1 MTVNE
6 VLETMGDEATA
17 IVMTIGGDGYFIC
30 AYKKDLINDKY
41 FKEKVRDRTVTHLAV
56 TRTRIGFG
64 IAIQCSIDNEENK
77 DALEKAL
84 DKACEYTHDSALNGC
99 PFNYDISAIT
109 NKKMNECN
117 ICDYQCMSLDDINSS
132 KQQNNEYLKK
142 SIKCWKEYFLRGD
155 TENDEN

>member
-6 VLETMGDEATA
+6 VLETMGNEATA

-41 FKEKVRDRTVTHLAV
+41 FKEKVGDRTVTHLGV

-77 DALEKAL
+77 DVLEKAL
-84 DKACEYTHDSALNGC
+84 DKACKYIHNDGIDGC
-99 PFNYDISAIT
+99 PCNYDISTIT
-109 NKKMNECN
+109 NEKTNECN
-117 ICDYQCMSLDDINSS
+117 ICAYQCIGLDEELNSS
-132 KQQNNEYLKK
+132 KEYLKK
-142 SIKCWKEYFLRGD
+142 SMKCWKEYFLRGD

>member
-6 VLETMGDEATA
+6 VLETMSNEATA
-17 IVMTIGGDGYFIC
+17 IVMTIGRDGYFIC

-41 FKEKVRDRTVTHLAV
+41 FKERVRDRTVTHLAV

-84 DKACEYTHDSALNGC
+84 DKACEYTHESALNGC

-109 NKKMNECN
+109 NEKTNECN
-117 ICDYQCMSLDDINSS
+117 I
-132 KQQNNEYLKK
+132 
-142 SIKCWKEYFLRGD
+142 
-155 TENDEN
+155 

>member
-6 VLETMGDEATA
+6 VLETMGNEATA

-84 DKACEYTHDSALNGC
+84 DKACEYTHESALNGC
-99 PFNYDISAIT
+99 PFNYDISTIT
-109 NKKMNECN
+109 NKKTNECN
-117 ICDYQCMSLDDINSS
+117 ICDYQCIGLDEELNSS
-132 KQQNNEYLKK
+132 KEYLKK
-142 SIKCWKEYFLRGD
+142 SMKCWKEYFLRGD
-155 TENDEN
+155 AENDEN

>member
-6 VLETMGDEATA
+6 VLETMGNEATA

-41 FKEKVRDRTVTHLAV
+41 FKEKVGDRTVTHLGV

-64 IAIQCSIDNEENK
+64 ITIQCSIDNEENK
-77 DALEKAL
+77 DVLEKAL
-84 DKACEYTHDSALNGC
+84 DKACKYIHNDGIDGC
-99 PFNYDISAIT
+99 PCNYDISTIT
-109 NKKMNECN
+109 NEKTNECN
-117 ICDYQCMSLDDINSS
+117 ICDYQCIGLDEELNSS
-132 KQQNNEYLKK
+132 KEYLKK
-142 SIKCWKEYFLRGD
+142 SMKCWKEYFLRGD

>member
-6 VLETMGDEATA
+6 VLETMGNEATA

-41 FKEKVRDRTVTHLAV
+41 FKEKVGDRTVTHLGV

-84 DKACEYTHDSALNGC
+84 DNACKYIHNDGIDGC
-99 PFNYDISAIT
+99 PCNYDISTIE

-117 ICDYQCMSLDDINSS
+117 ICDYQCMGLDNRL
-132 KQQNNEYLKK
+132 NNEYLKK

>member
-6 VLETMGDEATA
+6 VLETMGNEATA

-41 FKEKVRDRTVTHLAV
+41 FKEKVGDRTVTHLGV

-77 DALEKAL
+77 DVLEKAL
-84 DKACEYTHDSALNGC
+84 DKACKYIHNDGIDGC
-99 PFNYDISAIT
+99 PCNYDISTIT
-109 NKKMNECN
+109 NEKTNECN
-117 ICDYQCMSLDDINSS
+117 ICDYQCIGLDEELNSS
-132 KQQNNEYLKK
+132 KEYLKK
-142 SIKCWKEYFLRGD
+142 SMKCWKEYFLRGD

>member
-6 VLETMGDEATA
+6 VLETMGNEATA

-41 FKEKVRDRTVTHLAV
+41 FKEKVGDRTVTHLGV

-77 DALEKAL
+77 DVLEKAL
-84 DKACEYTHDSALNGC
+84 DKACKYIHNDGIDGC
-99 PFNYDISAIT
+99 PCNYDISTIT
-109 NKKMNECN
+109 NEKTNECN
-117 ICDYQCMSLDDINSS
+117 ICDYQCISLDEELNSS
-132 KQQNNEYLKK
+132 KEYLKK
-142 SIKCWKEYFLRGD
+142 SMKCWKEYFLRGD
-155 TENDEN
+155 AENDEN